1 MSTLTSPTPGGTP
14 SSPTAYQDELIWRV
28 ALHYKEAHEPMSDG
42 AFSALL
48 EAVQEDVA
56 SYLTQPSDIAFAKI
70 APVLDSYRQ
79 PHPEDEFL
87 SNEDYMATI
96 TRRRD
101 QVLAACKQAL
111 EADPECTDALVVTL
125 LLQEE
130 ETFATLE
137 ALIDLEARQ
146 LEGQEL
152 QVPASG
158 SAWDNVFARP
168 ALRHKAAI
176 AFMATEAAFYK
187 RALTTAGQLLDL
199 LPHDELGMRHTQA
212 LAFAR
217 LEDEAGFD
225 ELDARFHRRGSAWT
239 NLARTVMLFKL
250 DRMAAARRALQGFLS
265 LNEGAA
271 YALLHPVYVEPY
283 LPLRPA
289 FAPGSFEEVTLAV
302 READPLVV
310 DVPEFITWVASQPQ
324 VTEQAASFA
333 QSRGYEF

>member
-1 MSTLTSPTPGGTP
+1 MSTLTPRTPGG
-14 SSPTAYQDELIWRV
+14 SPASPAAFQEELAWRV

-48 EAVQEDVA
+48 EAAQEDLGP
-56 SYLTQPSDIAFAKI
+56 YLTHPSDIAFAKL

-87 SNEDYMATI
+87 SNEDYVAI
-96 TRRRD
+96 IAKRRD
-101 QVLAACKQAL
+101 QVLAAAEHAL
-111 EADPECTDALVVTL
+111 KIDPRCTDALVVST
-125 LLQEE
+125 LLQEDE
-130 ETFATLE
+130 AFEALE
-137 ALIDLEARQ
+137 ALIDLEAQQR
-146 LEGQEL
+146 EGQEL
-152 QVPASG
+152 QVPDSG
-158 SAWDNVFARP
+158 SSWDDVFGRP

-187 RALTTAGQLLDL
+187 RALATAGQLLDL
-199 LPHDELGMRHTQA
+199 LPSDELGMRHTQA

-217 LEDEAGFD
+217 LEDEVGFD

-250 DRMAAARRALQGFLS
+250 DRMSAARRALQGFLS

-289 FAPGSFEEVTLAV
+289 FVPGSFEEVTLAV

-310 DVPEFITWVASQPQ
+310 DVPEFITWVANQPQ

-333 QSRGYEF
+333 RSRGYDF

>member
-1 MSTLTSPTPGGTP
+1 MSTLTPSTPSGSPT
-14 SSPTAYQDELIWRV
+14 SSSAFQEELVWRV
-28 ALHYKEAHEPMSDG
+28 ALHYKDAHEPMSDG

-48 EAVQEDVA
+48 ETVQEDLE

-70 APVLDSYRQ
+70 AGVLDSYRQ

-87 SNEDYMATI
+87 SNEDYMAAI
-96 TRRRD
+96 TKRHD
-101 QVLAACKQAL
+101 QVLDACKQAL
-111 EADPECTDALVVTL
+111 EVDPACTDAQVVFL
-125 LLQEE
+125 LLQED
-130 ETFATLE
+130 ETFEVLE
-137 ALIDLEARQ
+137 ELIDLEAHQ
-146 LEGQEL
+146 LKSQEL
-152 QVPASG
+152 RVPASG
-158 SAWDNVFARP
+158 SAWDDVFARP

-176 AFMATEAAFYK
+176 AFMAVEAAFYK
-187 RALTTAGQLLDL
+187 RALATTGQLLSL
-199 LPHDELGMRHTQA
+199 LPNDELGMRHTRA
-212 LAFAR
+212 LALAR

-250 DRMAAARRALQGFLS
+250 DRMSAARRALQGFLS

-283 LPLRPA
+283 LPLRPTV
-289 FAPGSFEEVTLAV
+289 APGSFEEVTLAV

-324 VTEQAASFA
+324 VTEQAAAFA
-333 QSRGYEF
+333 QSRGYDF